1 MFRLLWRLIKLAIVL
16 AVVVFIAAFFLPR
29 QYEHEVNAEIAAS
42 QEKIFAQAKN
52 LSSWHLAAAAGSI
65 DPGQVGSFTSP
76 TGIRIDSILPFDVA
90 KEFLNV
96 KLALG
101 ETSPPTGLAYRM
113 DGGPMP
119 GIEARMEIVRVDDRR
134 SRVFIKESYQFPGFF
149 GGIKALTA
157 KYGSGQINKASL
169 DNLKALCE
177 RP

>member
-1 MFRLLWRLIKLAIVL
+1 MFRLLWRLIKLAIIL
-16 AVVVFIAAFFLPR
+16 AVVAVMAAFFLPR
-29 QYEHEVNAEIAAS
+29 QYEHEVNAEIAAP

-52 LSSWHLAAAAGSI
+52 LSSWHLAVAAGSI
-65 DPGQVGSFTSP
+65 DPGQYGSFTSP
-76 TGIRIDSILPFDVA
+76 TGIRIDSILPFDEA
-90 KEFLNV
+90 KKFLNV
-96 KLALG
+96 KLKLL
-101 ETSPPTGLAYRM
+101 ETSPPASLSYRL

-119 GIEARMEIVRVDDRR
+119 GIEPRMEIIRVDDHRT
-134 SRVFIKESYQFPGFF
+134 RVFIKESYQFPGFF